1 MEGCDIESTLFHGP
15 NVMSCEIFTVIQWTP
30 FIRAYL
36 PPANMDRLSDLE
48 EALNHFLGKEAIV
61 IGT

>member
-1 MEGCDIESTLFHGP
+1 
-15 NVMSCEIFTVIQWTP
+15 MSCEIFTGIQWTP

-48 EALNHFLGKEAIV
+48 EVLNHFLGKEAIV